1 MSLPCH
7 VQENGSPPDTATAEV
22 RKRPLEAEENT
33 IDDGTINK
41 KAFMRDG
48 SHFSLKLL
56 IPNFA
61 VGPIMGKGGETIT
74 QLQRD
79 TQTNIKLSK
88 AHEYFP
94 GTNERVALIQG
105 SEDGLKQAH
114 DLITTKMVESLTKFN
129 ITQPL
134 SIKRAGMVKL
144 VIPNSTAGVIIGKG
158 GETVRCIME
167 ESGARV
173 QLSQKTADGSW
184 VDGYGLERVVTVTGT
199 EKQMH
204 HCVHRIID
212 KVLEHPDSGSCLSIS
227 YGNMSVP
234 STNSMPTTPA
244 LPTVRPFDP
253 YYGYYEDYT
262 QAYQVNAL
270 PTRARTATPLTS
282 ETIPNSGAQASA
294 LPVTTNW
301 QQQQQQH
308 LQLQMKQQTDAVV
321 QPMLIQ
327 AGFRG
332 RDLQAASDAVGT
344 LVNLG
349 YSPTTL
355 GLDWNL
361 SIAAGAAVQA
371 VVNDQATNAEEAET
385 AASLETLRSDE
396 VPADA
401 TSIEM
406 AVPES
411 IVGVI
416 MGKGGRTLMDYQEST
431 GTRIQLSRKGEF
443 MPGTQNRRVTVWG
456 PASARK
462 VAEFLIKRRV
472 AIEKYMRAASDR

>member
-1 MSLPCH
+1 MGGGGGLR
-7 VQENGSPPDTATAEV
+7 VFKRLDT
-22 RKRPLEAEENT
+22 N
-33 IDDGTINK
+33 
-41 KAFMRDG
+41 G
-48 SHFSLKLL
+48 SHFSLKVL

-94 GTNERVALIQG
+94 GKGACLLIVCPF
-105 SEDGLKQAH
+105 SNPAF
-114 DLITTKMVESLTKFN
+114 VF
-129 ITQPL
+129 
-134 SIKRAGMVKL
+134 
-144 VIPNSTAGVIIGKG
+144 
-158 GETVRCIME
+158 
-167 ESGARV
+167 
-173 QLSQKTADGSW
+173 SQ
-184 VDGYGLERVVTVTGT
+184 VTGT

-227 YGNMSVP
+227 YGSMSLP
-234 STNSMPTTPA
+234 ATNSMSTTPS
-244 LPTVRPFDP
+244 LP
-253 YYGYYEDYT
+253 
-262 QAYQVNAL
+262 A
-270 PTRARTATPLTS
+270 
-282 ETIPNSGAQASA
+282 
-294 LPVTTNW
+294 
-301 QQQQQQH
+301 
-308 LQLQMKQQTDAVV
+308 TDAVV

-361 SIAAGAAVQA
+361 SIAAGAAVA
-371 VVNDQATNAEEAET
+371 AAVNDQEANAEEAET

-416 MGKGGRTLMDYQEST
+416 MGKGGRTLMDYQEAT